1 MAKKGAKK
9 GAPDAATDDTFSDLE
24 PTKVVPRQRGRDI
37 ARIDSIVRGSPDPP
51 ASLLSMRALGGSVGG
66 DGEGGLGAD
75 QGGAPALV
83 VRPLRDFSKKSVR
96 DCSVASEGLADLR
109 KNAAPDA
116 SELWV
121 QERADA
127 LREVRARA
135 QQQQAPSSS
144 GAGDFGGP
152 PADSDMVALKT
163 TLRTFGS
170 VEMALKEIDT
180 LRGECKKLR
189 FREQRFSVD
198 PLLRRE
204 CSKPEGGGRESGGV
218 GVGWVGVERLGMAR
232 RAGGRERRSV
242 RGKARDDGRECATR
256 RGGKARERRRDG
268 GGAARDERDGWSV
281 GGKEGGRAG

>member
-1 MAKKGAKK
+1 MGKKGGKK
-9 GAPDAATDDTFSDLE
+9 GAPDATTDDTFSDLE
-24 PTKVVPRQRGRDI
+24 PTKVAPRPRSSDI

-66 DGEGGLGAD
+66 GGEGGLGAD
-75 QGGAPALV
+75 PGGAPALV

-135 QQQQAPSSS
+135 QQQQQQQASSS
-144 GAGDFGGP
+144 GVGDVGGP

-170 VEMALKEIDT
+170 LEMALKEIDT

-204 CSKPEGGGRESGGV
+204 CSKPEGAGGGGGWMERLGSEGGREEGRLEMRGTGGV
-218 GVGWVGVERLGMAR
+218 WE
-232 RAGGRERRSV
+232 GRSS
-242 RGKARDDGRECATR
+242 
-256 RGGKARERRRDG
+256 GGKARVRRGRELTHCCVTAFEAYDV
-268 GGAARDERDGWSV
+268 ASV
-281 GGKEGGRAG
+281 SR